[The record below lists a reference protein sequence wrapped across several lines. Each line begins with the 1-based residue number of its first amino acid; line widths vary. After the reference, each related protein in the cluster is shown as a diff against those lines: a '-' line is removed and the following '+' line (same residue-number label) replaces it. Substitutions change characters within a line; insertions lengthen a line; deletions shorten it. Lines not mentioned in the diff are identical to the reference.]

1 MLLVYS
7 KNDKTSIIETKNI
20 SYDFFKLENKSMG
33 EYEIA
38 VDFVQESNVGTTSQT
53 LKFLAKD
60 HKRVTDFIQ
69 IVDEGILNR
78 IIDLRKF

>member
-7 KNDKTSIIETKNI
+7 KNDKTLIIETKNI
-20 SYDFFKLENKSMG
+20 SYEFKELENKSG
-33 EYEIA
+33 TYEIS
-38 VDFVQESNVGTTSQT
+38 VYYIQESNVGTTSQT

-60 HKRVTDFIQ
+60 HNRVTDFIQ
-69 IVDEGILNR
+69 IVDEGIVNR